1 MYTMKVMDQEIEFEW
16 DEGNLDK
23 SRRKHGITPEEAEN
37 VFSDEHSLIIPDEVH
52 SKTED
57 RFIIV
62 GKSSENRNLFI
73 VFTTRKDKI
82 RIISGRGM
90 HRKEIEKYEKIKKNT
105 NI

>member
-1 MYTMKVMDQEIEFEW
+1 MTAKDEHVAFEW
-16 DEGNLDK
+16 DEGNLNK
-23 SRRKHGITPEEAEN
+23 SRRKHGVTPEEAEN
-37 VFSDEHSLIIPDEVH
+37 VFSDEHSLIIPDDVH
-52 SKTED
+52 SKIED

-62 GKSSENRNLFI
+62 GKSDKNRNLFI